1 MLCYVY
7 DHNLN
12 QRFHLWYMYLNEI
25 DNSKLMN
32 RYNYGIKRLL
42 CILGNIPFQDI
53 CMNEDLTIF
62 VSLIN
67 VTN

>member
-1 MLCYVY
+1 MY

-12 QRFHLWYMYLNEI
+12 RSFHLWYMNLNEI

-32 RYNYGIKRLL
+32 RYSYGIKRLL
-42 CILGNIPFQDI
+42 CILGNIPFHDI
-53 CMNEDLTIF
+53 CMNADLTIF

>member
-1 MLCYVY
+1 MY

-12 QRFHLWYMYLNEI
+12 RSFHLWYMNLNEI
-25 DNSKLMN
+25 DIKVKINEHA

-42 CILGNIPFQDI
+42 CILGNIPLHDI
-53 CMNEDLTIF
+53 CMNADLTIF